1 MKEINDSFVII
12 EISSIGNFNINKD
25 AKEFNNIK
33 IDKDNNL
40 MNIKINRNEYYVLW
54 RDPNFEGNKFDS
66 YGLKQRSLFCI
77 EEANMAIHFI
87 SSTEK
92 ALKFVSRRMKDKI
105 IFITSI
111 GKDLSGKRFI
121 EIIREMYGF
130 NIIVLF
136 YSNSTLH
143 LDWIKDFPNC
153 LFTNK
158 NKIYRKYVT
167 NYKKE
172 KLEEL
177 KTECESDYKF
187 KLNKFDVD
195 ECLKYTS
202 SNISFNVDS
211 SLYIKQV
218 KIYSKENN
226 KYLYMIE
233 NGEIIGKDECYL
245 WDVTVSI
252 KNRTITFFSNGYY
265 LNENNGNVIG
275 DENMKEWNYGIT
287 EDNRLYFF
295 CKNKDNINNFLT
307 MEDSEIKLNKSKSE
321 KNESFELIDFS
332 DSSSLTLKIKDSL
345 SSISISICKGSMSSL
360 SDSNYS

>member
-1 MKEINDSFVII
+1 
-12 EISSIGNFNINKD
+12 
-25 AKEFNNIK
+25 
-33 IDKDNNL
+33 

-54 RDPNFEGNKFDS
+54 RDPNFEKNIFDS
-66 YGLKQRSLFCI
+66 YGLRQRSLYCI
-77 EEANMAIHFI
+77 EEANLAIHRI

-92 ALKFVSRRMKDKI
+92 ALKFVSKRMKDKI

-136 YSNSTLH
+136 YSKSTSH
-143 LDWIKDFPNC
+143 LEWIKDFPNC

-158 NKIYRKYVT
+158 NKIYRKYVD

-172 KLEEL
+172 KLEEI
-177 KTECESDYKF
+177 KKECENDYKF
-187 KLNKFDVD
+187 ELNKFNVD

-218 KIYSKENN
+218 KIYSPKNN
-226 KYLYMIE
+226 KYLYMTE
-233 NGEIIGKDECYL
+233 NGEIIGKDEYCM
-245 WDVTVSI
+245 WDITVSI

-265 LNENNGNVIG
+265 LNEDNGNVIG
-275 DENMKEWNYGIT
+275 NEYMKEWNFGIT
-287 EDNRLYFF
+287 EDNRLYFIP
-295 CKNKDNINNFLT
+295 KNKDNINIYLA

-321 KNESFELIDFS
+321 NNESFELIDFS
-332 DSSSLTLKIKDSL
+332 NSSSLTQKIKDSVN
-345 SSISISICKGSMSSL
+345 SISISSCKGSMSNI